1 MEPIRSEEPKDDFL
15 YKIRNLC
22 NEKNIIL
29 IFDEVSSG
37 FRLNTGGI
45 HLLYDIQPD
54 IAIFAKAM
62 GNGYPIGAIIGIK
75 EIMSYAE
82 NTFISSTYWTED
94 IGFSSAIA
102 TIKKHKECNVGN
114 HINELGMYFQ
124 REIKKIAENTN
135 VDISISGLPCF
146 SAFTFNYTNSMAIKT
161 LYIQEMLSRNIL
173 AKNALYLSYA
183 HKKSDIDYYLQ
194 QINEVFVILNDKITN
209 EKVEESLLG
218 PIAHNGFKRLA

>member
-1 MEPIRSEEPKDDFL
+1 
-15 YKIRNLC
+15 
-22 NEKNIIL
+22 
-29 IFDEVSSG
+29 
-37 FRLNTGGI
+37 
-45 HLLYDIQPD
+45 
-54 IAIFAKAM
+54 
-62 GNGYPIGAIIGIK
+62 
-75 EIMSYAE
+75 
-82 NTFISSTYWTED
+82 
-94 IGFSSAIA
+94 
-102 TIKKHKECNVGN
+102 
-114 HINELGMYFQ
+114 MYFQ

-194 QINEVFVILNDKITN
+194 QINEVFVILNDKITS

-218 PIAHNGFKRLA
+218 PIAHSGFKRLA

>member
-1 MEPIRSEEPKDDFL
+1 M
-15 YKIRNLC
+15 
-22 NEKNIIL
+22 

-45 HLLYDIQPD
+45 HLLYDIYPD

-62 GNGYPIGAIIGIK
+62 GNGYPIGAIVGSK
-75 EIMSYAE
+75 EIMSCAE
-82 NTFISSTYWTED
+82 DTFISSTYWTED
-94 IGFSSAIA
+94 IGFSAAIA
-102 TIKKHKECNVGN
+102 TIKKHKEYNVGK

-146 SAFTFNYTNSMAIKT
+146 SAFTFNHENSMAIKT

-183 HKKSDIDYYLQ
+183 HKKS
-194 QINEVFVILNDKITN
+194 N